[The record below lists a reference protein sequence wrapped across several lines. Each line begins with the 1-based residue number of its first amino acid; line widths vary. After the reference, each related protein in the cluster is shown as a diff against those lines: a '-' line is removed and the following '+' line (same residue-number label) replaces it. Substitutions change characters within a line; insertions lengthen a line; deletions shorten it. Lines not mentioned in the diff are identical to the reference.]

1 VTLHAKTHAGEAP
14 MFDAT
19 VRMVALRYLGARR
32 EEGFVSVIAAFSLI
46 GIALGVAVLIV
57 VMSVMNGFQVDLLGR
72 ILGLN
77 GHLSITSL
85 GGGNLQGFD
94 ALARKFA
101 SVDGVAR
108 VTPIVEGQGLI
119 SANGRSSAVIVRG
132 IRRDDLAARTI
143 VSESLARG
151 SLDGFA
157 GKSTVIVG
165 SRLAER
171 LGLKPGDRM
180 RLISPQLEQN
190 AFGSV
195 PRMKTYRVVATFEVG
210 MYEYD
215 NGFIFMPLD
224 AAQLF
229 FRTGRD
235 AVTNLEVMA
244 RNPAQAGSLAPALVS
259 AADAPIRVF
268 DWQRQNESFFYTVQ
282 VQRNVLFLI
291 LALIILIAALNI
303 ISGLIMLVKD
313 KGRDVAILRTMGANR
328 ATVLKIFF
336 LAGSAIGIVGSAT
349 GLVLGVLFADN
360 IGAIQGW
367 VEAVAGIR
375 VFDPQIYYLST
386 LPSRIETWDVVSV
399 LALSLGLSFLA
410 TLYPAW
416 RAARLDPVEALCYE

>member
-1 VTLHAKTHAGEAP
+1 

-94 ALARKFA
+94 ALARKLA
-101 SVDGVAR
+101 SIDGVAR
-108 VTPIVEGQGLI
+108 VTPIVEGQGLVY
-119 SANGRSSAVIVRG
+119 ANGRSSAVIVRG
-132 IRRDDLAARTI
+132 IRRDELVARTI

-157 GKSTVIVG
+157 GKSTVIIG

-229 FRTGRD
+229 FRTGAD
-235 AVTNLEVMA
+235 AVTNLEVTA
-244 RNPAQAGSLAPALVS
+244 RNPARAVSLAPDLVS
-259 AADAPIRVF
+259 AADTPIRVF

-313 KGRDVAILRTMGANR
+313 KARDVAILRTMGANR

-336 LAGSAIGIVGSAT
+336 LAGSSIGIVGSAA
-349 GLVLGVLFADN
+349 GLVLGVVFAGN

-416 RAARLDPVEALCYE
+416 RAARLDPVEALRYE